1 MDKISLQDLI
11 ERINNG
17 TATEHEMGLYNAYM
31 NRIAPG
37 STDWDQFEL
46 DDQEQVRLELWDRVR
61 VGMKKAPP
69 RSIIMWRRI
78 ASIAALLLICISI
91 TGYFLFHVDDGPKKG
106 TLAQIDQDILPGGNK
121 AVLTLSNGHKI
132 ILSAAKHGVLVSQS
146 NIRINKSSDGQLT
159 YEATKGDHASHIAYD
174 TLTTPAG
181 GIYNVELADGSK
193 IWLNSSTSIRFPET
207 FNPKERKIELIT
219 GEAYFEVT
227 HNLSAPFR
235 VATPHGIIEDLGT
248 HFNINSYNDESAEK
262 TTLLE
267 GSVSV
272 KSNDQKIVLQPGQQA
287 LIDNNSG
294 VASIVVSTV
303 DLEETIAWKNGL
315 FLFNNEN
322 LESIMRKIS
331 RWYNVKIEYQDQS
344 VKKEVF
350 LGSLSRF
357 KNASE
362 VMDMLEQTG
371 KIHFEVKGTLIVV
384 KKKQ

>member
-17 TATEHEMGLYNAYM
+17 TATEHQMGLYNAYM

-37 STDWDQFEL
+37 NTDWDQFEL
-46 DDQEQVRLELWDRVR
+46 DDQEQVRLELWQHVQTATQ
-61 VGMKKAPP
+61 KTQP
-69 RSIIMWRRI
+69 RSIVMWRRI
-78 ASIAALLLICISI
+78 ASIAALILVCISI
-91 TGYFLFHVDDGPKKG
+91 TGYFLFDGTHKG

-121 AVLTLSNGHKI
+121 AILTLSNGHKI
-132 ILSAAKHGVLVSQS
+132 VLSAARRGVLVSQS
-146 NIRINKSSDGQLT
+146 NIRINKSSDGQLI

-227 HNLSAPFR
+227 HNPSTPFR

-267 GSVSV
+267 GSISV
-272 KSNDQKIVLQPGQQA
+272 KSNDQKIFLQPGQQA
-287 LIDNNSG
+287 LIDNNGSA
-294 VASIVVSTV
+294 ASIVVSTV

-371 KIHFEVKGTLIVV
+371 KIHFEVKGSLIIV